1 MSATPA
7 VRYVFAL
14 AVALLSAAPVAAR
27 DSGNA
32 AETFLVWAPTGAE
45 AGGNPGAEP
54 LVPQGGS
61 GPCFATPDSGTT
73 VFSSADAQAVRDAL
87 AAAAANGTVK
97 VAGYCAGAQAQGG
110 TTQVAWI
117 SQTITLAGGY
127 TSTDWTTYDPTG
139 NPTTLDALAGGRVI
153 FASVAATLRGFTAT
167 NGYLSTPGTAHGGGI
182 YAGAALTLTDLIVRG
197 NEITGT
203 AGGHSGGG
211 VFGQA
216 AVFVENTTISSN
228 IAKSGGGG
236 LYATGA
242 LSLVGGA
249 VESNQG
255 QDGGGVYANDTLAVT
270 ATRVVSNTAL
280 RGGWAGGAYVGAAAS
295 LNGAV
300 FQANTSAARGGGLYV
315 EDVLTLTDT
324 QFISN
329 TALEGGGV
337 NGRRTVDVTGGTFI
351 GNRGINKYGG
361 LFAAY
366 ALTLA
371 DTRFIGNS
379 SNGDGGGAFADDG
392 ATIERGLFQ
401 NNRSGGIL
409 GGGGLFVYNKLALTG
424 TQFIGNVATVGGGMS
439 LRCCTT
445 SRVANALFAANQ
457 ADSSRGLDIY
467 VEDVALS
474 LIHTT
479 IASPTLASGSAVYGS
494 NGGSVYL
501 TNTLVASHTIGIDA
515 SAITAADWNTLFDNV
530 AMPYSGTVTSVGAIT
545 GTSGF
550 VDPAANDY
558 HLSPS
563 SAAVDA
569 GINAGVAVD
578 FDGQARPQGG
588 GSDVG
593 YDELP
598 AWLITPTA
606 GAGGVIL
613 PGTPQTVND
622 SGTAIFSITPDTG
635 YHVLDVGVDGVS
647 QGALA
652 VYTFTNVTADHTIT
666 AAFGINTYAITPTAG
681 AGGSITPG
689 TPQTVNYSGTAAFT
703 ITPDMGYHALD
714 VGVDGVSQGALS
726 VYTFTGM
733 TADHVIT
740 AAFEINT
747 YTLTMTTT
755 AFIVNSSA
763 PTVTTPGA
771 GSAGITPTV
780 GVNPFS
786 YGAVVT
792 LAATAQFAW
801 AFAGWTGDADCAD
814 GVVTMTANM
823 SCAARFETR
832 QTYVPRVLR

>member
-1 MSATPA
+1 MRKSCE
-7 VRYVFAL
+7 VS
-14 AVALLSAAPVAAR
+14 SAALGRWEPAR
-27 DSGNA
+27 G
-32 AETFLVWAPTGAE
+32 
-45 AGGNPGAEP
+45 
-54 LVPQGGS
+54 
-61 GPCFATPDSGTT
+61 
-73 VFSSADAQAVRDAL
+73 
-87 AAAAANGTVK
+87 AAAPRSA
-97 VAGYCAGAQAQGG
+97 
-110 TTQVAWI
+110 
-117 SQTITLAGGY
+117 Y
-127 TSTDWTTYDPTG
+127 TSTDWTTYDPAA

-182 YAGAALTLTDLIVRG
+182 YAGAALTLTDLIVGG
-197 NEITGT
+197 NTITGT

-211 VFGQA
+211 VFGQGT
-216 AVFVENTTISSN
+216 VFAENTTLSNN
-228 IAKSGGGG
+228 IAKHGGGG
-236 LYATGA
+236 LNANGPIA
-242 LSLVGGA
+242 LVGGA
-249 VESNQG
+249 VENNLG
-255 QDGGGVYANDTLAVT
+255 QDGGGVYANSSLALT
-270 ATRVVSNTAL
+270 GTRVVSNTAL
-280 RGGWAGGAYVGAAAS
+280 LGGWAGGAYVGATAILS
-295 LNGAV
+295 GAV
-300 FQANTSAARGGGLYV
+300 FQGNASAARGGGLYV
-315 EDVLTLTDT
+315 ERELTLIDT

-337 NGRRTVDVTGGTFI
+337 NGRRTVDVTGGAFI

-371 DTRFIGNS
+371 DTRFVGNS

-392 ATIERGLFQ
+392 ALIERGLFQ

-424 TQFIGNVATVGGGMS
+424 TQFIGNVAKVGGGIS

-445 SRVANALFAANQ
+445 SRVVNALFAANQ

-515 SAITAADWNTLFDNV
+515 SAITAADWNTLFDDV
-530 AMPYSGTVTSVGAIT
+530 AMPYSGTVVSVGGIT

-558 HLSPS
+558 HLSLG

-569 GINAGVAVD
+569 GIDASVYTDV
-578 FDGQARPQGG
+578 DGQARPQGAG
-588 GSDVG
+588 VDIG

-606 GAGGVIL
+606 GVGGVIL
-613 PGTPQTVND
+613 PGTPQTVNTG
-622 SGTAIFSITPDTG
+622 GTAIFTITPDMG
-635 YHVLDVGVDGVS
+635 YHVLDVGVDGLS
-647 QGALA
+647 QGVLD
-652 VYTFTNVTADHTIT
+652 VYTFTNVSTDHT
-666 AAFGINTYAITPTAG
+666 F
-681 AGGSITPG
+681 
-689 TPQTVNYSGTAAFT
+689 
-703 ITPDMGYHALD
+703 
-714 VGVDGVSQGALS
+714 
-726 VYTFTGM
+726 
-733 TADHVIT
+733 T

-780 GVNPFS
+780 GANTYS
-786 YGAVVT
+786 YGTVVT
-792 LAATAQFAW
+792 LTAAAQFAW
-801 AFAGWTGDADCAD
+801 TFAGWTGDADCAD
-814 GVVTMTANM
+814 GVVTMTTDM

>member
-1 MSATPA
+1 MSILPA
-7 VRYVFAL
+7 IRVVFTV
-14 AVALLSAAPVAAR
+14 AVALLSAAPVTVR
-27 DSGNA
+27 ERGDSGA
-32 AETFLVWAPTGAE
+32 TPLVWAPARAETGITD
-45 AGGNPGAEP
+45 PGVGP
-54 LVPQGGS
+54 LAPQGGS
-61 GPCFATPDSGTT
+61 GPCFATPDDGAT

-87 AAAAANGTVK
+87 AAAASNGTVK

-117 SQTITLAGGY
+117 TQTITLAGGY
-127 TSTDWTTYDPTG
+127 TTTDWTTYNPIG

-197 NEITGT
+197 NTITGT

-211 VFGQA
+211 VFGQGT
-216 AVFVENTTISSN
+216 VFAENTTLSN
-228 IAKSGGGG
+228 NTAKSGGGG

-249 VESNQG
+249 VENNQG
-255 QDGGGVYANDTLAVT
+255 QDGAGLYANSTLALT
-270 ATRVVSNTAL
+270 GTRVESNTAL
-280 RGGWAGGAYVGAAAS
+280 AGGWAGGAYVGTTAS

-300 FQANTSAARGGGLYV
+300 FQGNTSAARGGGLYV
-315 EDVLTLTDT
+315 EGELTLTDT

-329 TALEGGGV
+329 TANEGGGV
-337 NGRRTVDVTGGTFI
+337 NARDIVNVTGGAFI
-351 GNRGINKYGG
+351 GNRGTTKHGG
-361 LFAAY
+361 LY
-366 ALTLA
+366 ARGALVLA
-371 DTRFIGNS
+371 NTRFIGNS
-379 SNGDGGGAFADDG
+379 TNGDGGGAFADDG

-401 NNRSGGIL
+401 NNRSAGL
-409 GGGGLFVYNKLALTG
+409 GGGGGLYVYYKLELTG
-424 TQFIGNVATVGGGMS
+424 TQFIGNAAKVGGG
-439 LRCCTT
+439 LAIRCCNT
-445 SRVANALFAANQ
+445 SRIVNALFAANQ
-457 ADSSRGLDIY
+457 SDSNRGLDIY
-467 VEDVALS
+467 VEDATLS
-474 LIHTT
+474 LLHTT
-479 IASPTLASGSAVYGS
+479 IASPTVASGSAVYGS

-530 AMPYSGTVTSVGAIT
+530 EMPYSGTVTSVGAIT

-578 FDGQARPQGG
+578 FDGHARPQGG

-666 AAFGINTYAITPTAG
+666 AAFGINTY
-681 AGGSITPG
+681 
-689 TPQTVNYSGTAAFT
+689 
-703 ITPDMGYHALD
+703 
-714 VGVDGVSQGALS
+714 
-726 VYTFTGM
+726 
-733 TADHVIT
+733 
-740 AAFEINT
+740 
-747 YTLTMTTT
+747 TLTMTTT

-780 GVNPFS
+780 GINPFS

-801 AFAGWTGDADCAD
+801 TFAGWSGDADCAD
-814 GVVTMTANM
+814 GVVTMTTDM